1 MKRLLLLCTIAL
13 ATVAATFA
21 QRVNVTLI
29 KQYTDSDTIVL
40 PNKTIEKKMPF
51 LAVAKE
57 KYDFTV
63 KLRNIARRIATDD
76 TNNNV
81 FTVMLQYSGVGI
93 SIVIQ
98 SQDIFDITNAKFHG
112 DFVVDRRHFI
122 ILENDDNK
130 DLLKTYFKKV
140 RGKETV
146 FERAFEK
153 VQQVILPEPTH
164 YNAIYDERK
173 QTVKEKEVIINNID
187 KLHATREPVT
197 TDPKQGSNDEDID
210 AFKIDVELFNE

>member
-1 MKRLLLLCTIAL
+1 MKRLLLLYTIAL
-13 ATVAATFA
+13 ASVAAVFA

-29 KQYTDSDTIVL
+29 KQYTDSETFVL
-40 PNKTIEKKMPF
+40 PDKTIEKKIPWI
-51 LAVAKE
+51 VAASK
-57 KYDFTV
+57 KHDFTV
-63 KLRNIARRIATDD
+63 KLTDIARRIATDD
-76 TNNNV
+76 TDNNV

-98 SQDIFDITNAKFHG
+98 SQDIFDITDAKFHG

-140 RGKETV
+140 RGKETM

-153 VQQVILPEPTH
+153 VQQVILLEPTH

-173 QTVKEKEVIINNID
+173 RTVKEIEVIINNID
-187 KLHATREPVT
+187 KLHTTRGPVT
-197 TDPKQGSNDEDID
+197 TNPKQDSNDEDID

>member
-40 PNKTIEKKMPF
+40 PNKTIEKKMPL

-76 TNNNV
+76 TDNNV

-98 SQDIFDITNAKFHG
+98 SQDIFDITDAKFHG

-122 ILENDDNK
+122 ILENEDNK

-146 FERAFEK
+146 FERTFEK
-153 VQQVILPEPTH
+153 VSQIIYPEPTH
-164 YNAIYDERK
+164 YNAIYNERMR
-173 QTVKEKEVIINNID
+173 TVKENEVIINNID
-187 KLHATREPVT
+187 KLHVNRPPIP
-197 TDPKQGSNDEDID
+197 DNRQQQDLDDDDI
-210 AFKIDVELFNE
+210 FKIDVELSNE